1 MTTTA
6 ETVLNIT
13 GMAAELPLAVSV
25 GLKYF
30 AAVRTG
36 KGIECLSLHYIDGN
50 IALHRYPSTPCSIT
64 AQSDNFP
71 FLFIPHIGHLLKI

>member
-1 MTTTA
+1 MATTA

-36 KGIECLSLHYIDGN
+36 KGIDRLSLHQVKM
-50 IALHRYPSTPCSIT
+50 PVP
-64 AQSDNFP
+64 P
-71 FLFIPHIGHLLKI
+71 FVSAFIRTEAFLLSSRDLFYLLAAAFTH